1 MRIGLQGILGQDD
14 RIKVVGEA
22 ASGEDAV
29 RLSRQLKPDVVLMDL
44 GLPGI
49 SGLESTERIL
59 KAQPQIR
66 IVVLTAHSEPPLPAR
81 LLDDRKSTRLNSSHV
96 AISYAVFC
104 LKKNKTT

>member
-29 RLSRQLKPDVVLMDL
+29 RLSRQLKPDVVIMDL

-59 KAQPQIR
+59 KAKPKIR
-66 IVVLTAHSEPPLPAR
+66 IVVFTSHSETPLQAR
-81 LLDDRKSTRLNSSHV
+81 LLITSARVIMNKSCV
-96 AISYAVFC
+96 CVEQMG
-104 LKKNKTT
+104 